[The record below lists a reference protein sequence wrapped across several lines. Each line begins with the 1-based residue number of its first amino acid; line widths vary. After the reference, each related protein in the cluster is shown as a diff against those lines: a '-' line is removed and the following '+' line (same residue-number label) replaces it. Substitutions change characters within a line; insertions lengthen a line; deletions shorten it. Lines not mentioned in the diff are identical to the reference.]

1 MTYTP
6 NKVLITN
13 EKRPCYIDGKRALFH
28 GWSDR
33 AEAVDAS
40 PFIGGHPAGFVKWTV
55 GIVEYEDGTV
65 QEIAPTNIRFADGG
79 EFSEIAWNDIKN
91 EQK

>member
-6 NKVLITN
+6 NQVLITN
-13 EKRPCYIDGKRALFH
+13 EKRPCYIDDRKALFH

-33 AEAVDAS
+33 AEAIDES
-40 PFIGGHPAGFVKWTV
+40 PLVGGHPAGIIKWTV

-65 QEIAPTNIRFADGG
+65 QEIAPTKIRFADDGG
-79 EFSEIAWNDIKN
+79 FSEIAWNDCKGRS
-91 EQK
+91 